1 MARRIY
7 KEFNDIYTK
16 DNDFIINHDIQIEY
30 IPDTIYN
37 FYLKFKNPLYLINE
51 KNIKNI
57 KNQKNINNKNEY
69 LKIKCTLS
77 RNYPFSPPKMIFI
90 DPPSYISNNIFIIK
104 DNLIFLEQLWN
115 WSPATKIPKIID
127 LLSIKIIETTHL

>member
-30 IPDTIYN
+30 MPDTIYI
-37 FYLKFKNPLYLINE
+37 FYLKFKNPIYIINE
-51 KNIKNI
+51 
-57 KNQKNINNKNEY
+57 NNKKIQNKKEEY
-69 LKIKCTLS
+69 LKIKYTLS
-77 RNYPFSPPKMIFI
+77 RNYPFSPPTMIFI
-90 DPPSYISNNIFIIK
+90 NPPSYISNNNDIIK

-115 WSPATKIPKIID
+115 WSPSTKIPKIID
-127 LLSIKIIETTHL
+127 LLSIKIIETTQL

>member
-16 DNDFIINHDIQIEY
+16 NTDFIINHDIQIEY

-57 KNQKNINNKNEY
+57 KKSKKY
-69 LKIKCTLS
+69 
-77 RNYPFSPPKMIFI
+77 
-90 DPPSYISNNIFIIK
+90 
-104 DNLIFLEQLWN
+104 
-115 WSPATKIPKIID
+115 
-127 LLSIKIIETTHL
+127 